1 VWLVE
6 VPLHQT
12 HRLREVLNTGKPF
25 SVESLEPYEIPIIAS
40 VLKLYLLELP
50 DSLVSSHVYEI
61 MKTIYSTPASESTDS
76 ARISVLQNTLSQL
89 RLSNIATLD
98 ALMTHF
104 TRLIE
109 LTSAD
114 ETYISALAN
123 SLSPCILRPKVE
135 TSMTMEERYSSR
147 LIRDLFSHKDAIFT
161 ELKRASS
168 LSHSVSVD
176 TRPRAISTDESNR
189 KANMEA
195 RARAIIAAGGGSR
208 SRATSPAPSPR
219 GHRRDRSSGGPETRF
234 PVQVSPTATTDHA
247 RHPRP
252 SAGMRQ
258 SLEVPSEA
266 GPAISAEPANG
277 TPLQSITNGSAEPS
291 TVTSATYIPGM
302 GGGMDDI
309 GVEKRNSLGRSAPA
323 AGGRFAGRR
332 PVGYGRMSADQS
344 KRDSVGSVGGH
355 EEGPRVGVSLTDK
368 PMDD

>member
-1 VWLVE
+1 
-6 VPLHQT
+6 
-12 HRLREVLNTGKPF
+12 
-25 SVESLEPYEIPIIAS
+25 
-40 VLKLYLLELP
+40 
-50 DSLVSSHVYEI
+50 

-114 ETYISALAN
+114 ETYVSALAT
-123 SLSPCILRPKVE
+123 SLVPCILRPKVE
-135 TSMTMEERYSSR
+135 TSMTMEERYSYR
-147 LIRDLFSHKDAIFT
+147 LIRDLFSYKEAIFT

-195 RARAIIAAGGGSR
+195 RARAIIAAGGSSR

-234 PVQVSPTATTDHA
+234 PVQVSPTATTDQA
-247 RHPRP
+247 RHSRP
-252 SAGMRQ
+252 AAAVRQ
-258 SLEVPSEA
+258 SLEVPGDA
-266 GPAISAEPANG
+266 GPVASAEPSNG
-277 TPLQSITNGSAEPS
+277 TPLHSITNGSELPS
-291 TVTSATYIPGM
+291 MTSATYVPGM
-302 GGGMDDI
+302 GDGLDEI
-309 GVEKRNSLGRSAPA
+309 GIEKRNSLGRSAPA
-323 AGGRFAGRR
+323 AGGRFANRR
-332 PVGYGRMSADQS
+332 PVGYPRVSVDQS

-355 EEGPRVGVSLTDK
+355 EDGVAGGRVGVSLTDR

>member
-1 VWLVE
+1 
-6 VPLHQT
+6 
-12 HRLREVLNTGKPF
+12 
-25 SVESLEPYEIPIIAS
+25 
-40 VLKLYLLELP
+40 
-50 DSLVSSHVYEI
+50 

-114 ETYISALAN
+114 EIYIAALAT
-123 SLSPCILRPKVE
+123 SLAPCILRPKVE
-135 TSMTMEERYSSR
+135 TSMTMEERYSYR
-147 LIRDLFSHKDAIFT
+147 LIRDLFNHKEAIFT

-195 RARAIIAAGGGSR
+195 RARAIIASGSR

-234 PVQVSPTATTDHA
+234 PVQISPTATADQVRQKRLSTAGA
-247 RHPRP
+247 RH
-252 SAGMRQ
+252 
-258 SLEVPSEA
+258 SLEVPGDA
-266 GPAISAEPANG
+266 APFIPAEPSNG
-277 TPLQSITNGSAEPS
+277 QPLQSITNGSAEPQAPM
-291 TVTSATYIPGM
+291 TSATYVP
-302 GGGMDDI
+302 GMDDGMDGI
-309 GVEKRNSLGRSAPA
+309 GVEKRNSLGRTQA
-323 AGGRFAGRR
+323 RFSGRR
-332 PVGYGRMSADQS
+332 PVPGYNRMSGTEQM
-344 KRDSVGSVGGH
+344 KRDSVGSLGGH
-355 EEGPRVGVSLTDK
+355 EDGSSGGGRMGISLTDK